1 VLFLIKNA
9 YGGNYMKMEAQLVQ
23 FIDDFIVGKYKK
35 HLIIMD
41 NGGAHKNVKVKDKII
56 ESKNKLLFSV
66 PYRPKT
72 NAIESWFNQ
81 FKYYFQ
87 LPNSA
92 ITYQQLKQHVNK
104 SIRSIPK

>member
-1 VLFLIKNA
+1 
-9 YGGNYMKMEAQLVQ
+9 M
-23 FIDDFIVGKYKK
+23 
-35 HLIIMD
+35 
-41 NGGAHKNVKVKDKII
+41 NGGAHKNVKVKDKIN

-87 LPNSA
+87 LPNAA
-92 ITYQQLKQHVNK
+92 ITYQQLNKHVGK
-104 SIRSIPK
+104 SIRSISKSSYGNYMKYTYKDTSTRKYTVKKSSRRRKVKNYKI

>member
-1 VLFLIKNA
+1 
-9 YGGNYMKMEAQLVQ
+9 M
-23 FIDDFIVGKYKK
+23 
-35 HLIIMD
+35 
-41 NGGAHKNVKVKDKII
+41 KDKII

-104 SIRSIPK
+104 SIRSIPKSSYYNYIKYAYEEKSSRKYSKKKSTRRRDKKKYKI